1 MKKCIRLGKLCNDN
15 KSRHVKMN
23 KVTINFKTIPNYIE
37 ELNRILERKEMNV
50 PIGFIQMNQIL
61 FITKNR

>member
-15 KSRHVKMN
+15 KSRQVKMN

-37 ELNRILERKEMNV
+37 ELRKERNHQSSK
-50 PIGFIQMNQIL
+50 IAH
-61 FITKNR
+61 